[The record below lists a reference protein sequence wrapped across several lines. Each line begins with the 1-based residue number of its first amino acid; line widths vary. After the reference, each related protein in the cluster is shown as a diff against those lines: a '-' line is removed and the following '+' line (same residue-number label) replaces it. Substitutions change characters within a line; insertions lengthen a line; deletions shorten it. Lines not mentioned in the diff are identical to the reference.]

1 MVLDVYLVQQIIC
14 DRGPLGIQAHKFPNG
29 GCVNSKILY
38 IFPIFSSHAVSI
50 VINCLR
56 LRRIVIYQST
66 SSVSLEPAEFP

>member
-38 IFPIFSSHAVSI
+38 PMD
-50 VINCLR
+50 
-56 LRRIVIYQST
+56 
-66 SSVSLEPAEFP
+66 